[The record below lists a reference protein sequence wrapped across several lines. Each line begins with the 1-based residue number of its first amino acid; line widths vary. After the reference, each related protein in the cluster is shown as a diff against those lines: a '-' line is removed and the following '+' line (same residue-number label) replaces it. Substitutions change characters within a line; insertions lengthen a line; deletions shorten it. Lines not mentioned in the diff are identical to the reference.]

1 MSTSPRSLEEILD
14 EALLTG
20 ETKKP
25 EETLVSPDAPR
36 SLEDILDGIME
47 EGETEEVEEPKI
59 EDPNFINRLAERQ
72 RDIYAK
78 YPALA
83 QAIKST
89 VGGLPPGLDVIGDV
103 SPIELEKKQEK
114 VKTLGTSLLSGGKSF
129 RSQFLQFR
137 AKRAEKRGDDKKS
150 KELLA
155 RAEQKEEEAAEL
167 SYESKYGDVGL
178 EQFKNMS
185 DPLWWYATMG
195 EAAPSSAPFLTG
207 AGATAYATSKVTKNP
222 YALIASAAIGG
233 GSTILI
239 QEYGD
244 AYYDYLEKNPG
255 DLIGAKNYAW
265 KTSGISALINAAS
278 IPASLFGISLT
289 PLKHFLTQALVQGS
303 IGTLDTA
310 MQNRF
315 IKLHIDPDFDV
326 TTGLLKSAIGEGL
339 FEAPIL
345 VKGIRHS
352 LPRRNKKDE
361 KANKEWKDEQ
371 EVVMSN
377 NAENRISQIESNVGP
392 LEQLTEQDLQDL
404 IKEQDLEVGRV
415 IKGES
420 KKSLLGKVEEAIF
433 EQERA
438 KIIDE
443 YMQDTVLMDFYPE
456 KIYAKY
462 KRNLEALSDEEF
474 NEYILREFGTQEAF
488 LEWAQKHG
496 AYHVL
501 PNSIEVDIEQA
512 KKALAAS
519 MTNRELITKGDAI
532 YLLGKTQ
539 FKEYVKDIDAHFD
552 IEELRRQAINV
563 VPGVSETNVK
573 KMTKMELSERI
584 AEQKAI
590 IQQQRLKKEKMG
602 KPTWENIGS
611 QEIFEDKAP
620 LIFDFVSEFGQ
631 AIEAEVTLENPD
643 KSQTIITFSR
653 QGLDP
658 DLTLGEAQEK
668 GGAKLSENNAKQMDR
683 EDLTNKTIE
692 QVLETETDSWV
703 SRVRMPE
710 APAKQLLGGN
720 PITSFVNRWA
730 RPFTPI
736 GALMGSAYKQM
747 RDRLKALDSAAEFQA
762 LQVQRAILKA
772 RQKGEVKSK
781 EEADKLIMAFLR
793 QTGAKIK
800 LSKEE
805 KKAVKDRIAELGK
818 ADIRSISEKLNI
830 SIEEAQ
836 KEVNSE
842 IAGLEEQLQGIQR
855 TGVAARQLP
864 KSLRK
869 VAREIRSGIDNLT
882 KRILSELDQTTI
894 KDETKALMQEMLNVY
909 VTRGYKI
916 AEPSLGW
923 NPKFDVAIDKLVQRD
938 GPMTK
943 LYNRAIVSQQFQMS
957 NLLPRF
963 IHDAREEMAG
973 QDVTEEEITARGQE
987 LLKAEATREIDSL
1000 LQQVMYEQEKEIA
1013 SIASVLAPT
1022 KKEPASVRGG
1032 GQLLE
1037 SRAYIPYAIREL
1049 LGEIKEADLVAATSF
1064 ARMAKL
1070 IETAKFFT
1078 ELKKLNNMAG
1088 EMWFSPIKTDIFT
1101 EEIRTE
1107 DELNPLKGY
1116 FTTKEM
1122 HKVLSV
1128 QPRLGGTDQIWS
1140 AYQLVWGGSKAAV
1153 QYGMIVLS
1161 PGTQMRNFYGAAMMY
1176 GFNGNMIG
1184 GDWKETIEIISNE
1197 LFGRATYNPV
1207 TGEIIE
1213 GRAEVQKLR
1222 SKALQLG
1229 IAASEVRSNDTLGVF
1244 HRMKTGDI
1252 ATVAKLVRTLYA
1264 IGQSGPGAAFN
1275 PIIKLNRFAKRTYGA
1290 SDDFFKYLAWGA
1302 ERVKLR
1308 KVVDSLGNVSD
1319 DVKLKVL
1326 RGVAKNMTTKSS
1338 FKKAGPGVYKQDAEV
1353 ILRNVDNL
1361 NDYIEAL
1368 AAYIVRNTMPNYNLI
1383 GEGAEYL
1390 RLSPRGNFIAFPTE
1404 IARTSA
1410 NSAMLTYRLGKFKLS
1425 DALSEDELGANNLDG
1440 GTHPF
1445 KWVAAQ
1451 RAIGGI
1457 ISSHGLPYG
1466 LKWLGQAIFG
1476 VDDDDIE
1483 AARAIG
1489 PEYGKDQMI
1498 IPMSKVRPEELK
1510 GGFRTFNG
1518 NYVFPYQDLA
1528 NLYMVINRLQAEG
1541 EYGLNHQKIIDNALV
1556 QFVASYTQTYTGEAI
1571 AWKTTSALLSNV
1583 DDTYDPYDPKPIR
1596 NIKDDWGEQVTDM
1609 IQFALKNAGPGAYRQ
1624 VNDVIW
1630 SLRVGDEALDKF
1642 GRTMDFE
1649 VAAAKLMGMSSGD
1662 VDPTRSLPFIV
1673 TAAKDEHE
1681 LWVKQNMSEEAFHK
1695 SALYKEDIINDY
1707 MDAQRAWFE
1716 TQQVLYF
1723 KLQAAKKLNVD
1734 TEVYWG
1740 EDGIKRL
1747 GQIAGIDTKNIIA
1760 NIERGVFTPW
1770 TIPDFV
1776 IENFEESKEE
1786 FNLTREW
1793 PYDDIDALAN
1803 YYWESEIKLVEH
1815 TRLPDPRED

>member
-1 MSTSPRSLEEILD
+1 MSTP
-14 EALLTG
+14 
-20 ETKKP
+20 
-25 EETLVSPDAPR
+25 PR
-36 SLEDILDGIME
+36 SLEDILGKDWDKSQPPPTEETLAPPVVPRSLEDILGTGTE

-89 VGGLPPGLDVIGDV
+89 VGGLPPGLDMIGDV

-129 RSQFLQFR
+129 RSQFLQLR

-155 RAEQKEEEAAEL
+155 KAAEKEEEAAEL

-195 EAAPSSAPFLTG
+195 EAAPSSAPFLAG
-207 AGATAYATSKVTKNP
+207 AGTAAYATSKVTKNP

-244 AYYDYLEKNPG
+244 AYYDYLEKHPG

-265 KTSGISALINAAS
+265 KTSGVSAFINAAS

-315 IKLHIDPDFDV
+315 IKLHIDPELDV
-326 TTGLLKSAIGEGL
+326 TTGLLKSAVGEGL

-345 VKGIRHS
+345 VKGVRHS
-352 LPRRNKKDE
+352 LPKRNKKDE
-361 KANKEWKDEQ
+361 KANKEWKEEQ

-377 NAENRISQIESNVGP
+377 NAENRISQIEANVGP

-404 IKEQDLEVGRV
+404 IKEQELEVGRV

-433 EQERA
+433 EQERT

-462 KRNLEALSDEEF
+462 KRNLEALSEEEF
-474 NEYILREFGTQEAF
+474 NEYILREFGSQEAF
-488 LEWAQKHG
+488 LEWAQLHG
-496 AYHVL
+496 AY
-501 PNSIEVDIEQA
+501 NIESLEVNVEQA

-519 MTNRELITKGDAI
+519 MTDRELRTKGDAI
-532 YLLGKTQ
+532 YLLGKNE
-539 FKEYVKDIDAHFD
+539 FNDYVKDIDAHFD
-552 IEELRRQAINV
+552 IEELRRQAINR

-602 KPTWENIGS
+602 EPTWEEIGDKKV
-611 QEIFEDKAP
+611 FDAKAP

-631 AIEAEVTLENPD
+631 AIEAEVTIEND
-643 KSQTIITFSR
+643 DGSQTKLLFSR

-668 GGAKLSENNAKQMDR
+668 GGAKLSENNAKEMGR
-683 EDLTNKTIE
+683 EDLANLTIE
-692 QVLETETDSWV
+692 EVLTKEFENSWV
-703 SRVRMPE
+703 SRVQMPE
-710 APAKQLLGGN
+710 APAQQLHGGIF
-720 PITSFVNRWA
+720 ITKFFNKYM
-730 RPFTPI
+730 RPLTPI

-747 RDRLKALDSAAEFQA
+747 RGRLRALDSAAEFQA

-772 RQKGEVKSK
+772 RQNGEVKSK

-818 ADIRSISEKLNI
+818 ADLQSISEELNI

-864 KSLRK
+864 KSLRT

-882 KRILSELDQTTI
+882 KRILSELDQTSI
-894 KDETKALMQEMLNVY
+894 KDETKVLMQEMLNVY

-923 NPKFDVAIDKLVQRD
+923 NPKFDVAIDKLVGRD

-943 LYNRAIVSQQFQMS
+943 LYDRAVISQQFQMRD
-957 NLLPRF
+957 LLPSFVER
-963 IHDAREEMAG
+963 ARTEMG
-973 QDVTEEEITARGQE
+973 NQDVTEEEIIARGQE
-987 LLKAEATREIDSL
+987 KLKVAATKKIDNL
-1000 LQQVMYEQEKEIA
+1000 LQRVMYEQEKEIA
-1013 SIASVLAPT
+1013 SIAGVLAPT
-1022 KKEPASVRGG
+1022 KAKEGAPIRGG
-1032 GQLLE
+1032 GKLLE
-1037 SRAYIPYAIREL
+1037 SRAYVPYAIREL

-1088 EMWFSPIKTDIFT
+1088 EMWFSPIETDVFT
-1101 EEIRTE
+1101 KLIDTG
-1107 DELNPLKGY
+1107 DDLNPLNGY
-1116 FTTKEM
+1116 YTTKEM
-1122 HKVLSV
+1122 YNTLAI
-1128 QPRLGGTDQIWS
+1128 QPKLEGKSAIWS
-1140 AYQLVWGGSKAAV
+1140 AYQLIWGGAKAGV

-1184 GDWKETIEIISNE
+1184 GDWKESVNLIYDE

-1213 GRAEVQKLR
+1213 GRAEVQKMR
-1222 SKALQLG
+1222 SKAQQLG
-1229 IAASEVRSNDTLGVF
+1229 LGNTEVRSNDLLGVF
-1244 HRMKTGDI
+1244 HRMRTGDI
-1252 ATVAKLVRTLYA
+1252 NNIAKLVRMLYA

-1275 PIIKLNRFAKRTYGA
+1275 PIIKLNRFAKRAYGA
-1290 SDDFFKYLAWGA
+1290 SDDFFKQLAWGA
-1302 ERVKLR
+1302 ERIKLR
-1308 KVVDSLGNVSD
+1308 KVVDALGNVSD

-1326 RGVAKNMTTKSS
+1326 RGLAKNMTIKSS
-1338 FKKAGPGVYKQDAEV
+1338 FKDAGPGVYKQDVET

-1361 NDYIEAL
+1361 NDYIEGL
-1368 AAYIVRNTMPNYNLI
+1368 AGYIVRNTMPNYDYV
-1383 GEGAEYL
+1383 GEFAEYL

-1410 NSAMLTYRLGKFKLS
+1410 NSAMFTYRLGKFKLS

-1440 GTHPF
+1440 SNHPF

-1457 ISSHGLPYG
+1457 TYSHGLPYG

-1489 PEYGKDQMI
+1489 PEYGKNQMI

-1510 GGFRTFNG
+1510 GGFQDFNG
-1518 NYVFPYQDLA
+1518 NYVFPYQELA

-1541 EYGLNHQKIIDNALV
+1541 EYGLNNQKIIDNALV
-1556 QFVASYTQTYTGEAI
+1556 QFAVSYAQAYWGKAI
-1571 AWKTTSALLSNV
+1571 AWETLMALKDNADGTT
-1583 DDTYDPYDPKPIR
+1583 DPYNPKPIR
-1596 NIKDDWGEQVTDM
+1596 NITDDWGEQVTDM
-1609 IQFALKNAGPGAYRQ
+1609 IKFALKNAGPGAYRQ
-1624 VNDVIW
+1624 VNDIIW

-1642 GRTMDFE
+1642 GRTMEFE
-1649 VAAAKLMGMSSGD
+1649 VAAAKLMGISSRD
-1662 VDPTRSLPFIV
+1662 IDPTGSMPFII
-1673 TAAKDEHE
+1673 TAVKKEHDQ
-1681 LWVKQNMSEEAFHK
+1681 WVEQNMSKEAFSK
-1695 SALYKEDIINDY
+1695 QALDKETVLDDY
-1707 MDAQRAWFE
+1707 MDAQRAWFNI
-1716 TQQVLYF
+1716 QQELYF
-1723 KLQAAKKLNVD
+1723 KLQAAKKLNVKP
-1734 TEVYWG
+1734 EVYW
-1740 EDGIKRL
+1740 EELERL
-1747 GQIAGIDTKNIIA
+1747 GQIAGIEEDEIIY

-1776 IENFEESKEE
+1776 TNNFEDAKEE
-1786 FNLTREW
+1786 FNLRREW
-1793 PYDDIDALAN
+1793 PYDEIGELAT

-1815 TRLPDPRED
+1815 TRLPDPGED

>member
-1 MSTSPRSLEEILD
+1 MSTP
-14 EALLTG
+14 
-20 ETKKP
+20 
-25 EETLVSPDAPR
+25 PR
-36 SLEDILDGIME
+36 SLEDILGKDWDKSQPPPTEETLVTQEEDERTLEDILGISTE

-72 RDIYAK
+72 RDLYAK

-89 VGGLPPGLDVIGDV
+89 VGALPPGLDVIADI
-103 SPIELEKKQEK
+103 SPIELEEKQEK

-129 RSQFLQFR
+129 RSQFLQLR

-155 RAEQKEEEAAEL
+155 KAAEKEEEAAEL

-222 YALIASAAIGG
+222 YALIAAAAFGG
-233 GSTILI
+233 GSAVMI

-265 KTSGISALINAAS
+265 KTSGISAFINAAS
-278 IPASLFGISLT
+278 IPASLAGMSLT
-289 PLKHFLTQALVQGS
+289 PLKHFLTQALIQGS
-303 IGTLDTA
+303 IGTLDTVV
-310 MQNRF
+310 QNRF
-315 IKLHIDPDFDV
+315 IKQHIDPELDV
-326 TTGLLKSAIGEGL
+326 TTGLLKSAVGEGL

-345 VKGIRHS
+345 VKGVRHS

-404 IKEQDLEVGRV
+404 IEEQELEVGRV

-420 KKSLLGKVEEAIF
+420 RESLLGKVEEAIF

-462 KRNLEALSDEEF
+462 KRNLEALSKEEF

-488 LEWAQKHG
+488 LEWTRLHG
-496 AYHVL
+496 AYNAL
-501 PNSIEVDIEQA
+501 PNSIEVNVEQA

-519 MTNRELITKGDAI
+519 MTDRELRTKGDAI
-532 YLLGKTQ
+532 WLLGKNE
-539 FKEYVKDIDAHFD
+539 FNDYVKDIDAHFD
-552 IEELRRQAINV
+552 IKELRRQAINV

-602 KPTWENIGS
+602 EPTWEEIGG
-611 QEIFEDKAP
+611 QEVFDANP
-620 LIFDFVSEFGQ
+620 AVIFDFVSEFGQ
-631 AIEAEVTLENPD
+631 AIEAEVTIENPNG
-643 KSQTIITFSR
+643 SQTKLLFSR
-653 QGLDP
+653 QGLDTE
-658 DLTLGEAQEK
+658 LTLGEAQEK
-668 GGAKLSENNAKQMDR
+668 GGAKLSETNAKEMGR
-683 EDLTNKTIE
+683 EDLANLTIE
-692 QVLETETDSWV
+692 QVLQSVDNSWV
-703 SRVRMPE
+703 SGVLMPE
-710 APAKQLLGGN
+710 AASKKLHGGIF
-720 PITSFVNRWA
+720 ITKFFNKYM
-730 RPFTPI
+730 RPLTPI

-747 RDRLKALDSAAEFQA
+747 RGRLRALDSAAEFQA

-772 RQKGEVKSK
+772 RQNGEVDSK

-818 ADIRSISEKLNI
+818 ADLQSISEELNI

-882 KRILSELDQTTI
+882 KRILTELDQTSI
-894 KDETKALMQEMLNVY
+894 KDETKVLMQEMLNVY

-923 NPKFDVAIDKLVQRD
+923 NPKFAVAIEKAQNNK
-938 GPMTK
+938 PMTK
-943 LYNRAIVSQQFQMS
+943 LYDRAVISQQFQMRDR
-957 NLLPRF
+957 LPSF
-963 IHDAREEMAG
+963 VELARTEMVG
-973 QDVTEEEITARGQE
+973 QEVTEEEITARGQE
-987 LLKAEATREIDSL
+987 LLKVAATRKIDDL

-1022 KKEPASVRGG
+1022 KKEGAPIRGG
-1032 GQLLE
+1032 GKLLE
-1037 SRAYIPYAIREL
+1037 SRAYVPFAIREL

-1088 EMWFSPIKTDIFT
+1088 EMWFSPIKTKEFT
-1101 EEIRTE
+1101 KLIDTG
-1107 DELNPLKGY
+1107 DDLNPLNGY
-1116 FTTKEM
+1116 YTTEEM
-1122 HKVLSV
+1122 YNTLAI
-1128 QPRLGGTDQIWS
+1128 QPRLAGKNAIWS
-1140 AYQLVWGGSKAAV
+1140 AYQLIWGGSKAGV

-1184 GDWKETIEIISNE
+1184 GDLKETVELIYDE

-1213 GRAEVQKLR
+1213 GNAEAQKTR
-1222 SKALQLG
+1222 SKAQQLG
-1229 IAASEVRSNDTLGVF
+1229 LGNTEVRSNDIVGVF

-1252 ATVAKLVRTLYA
+1252 NNVAKAVRMLYA

-1275 PIIKLNRFAKRTYGA
+1275 PIIKLNRFAKRAYGA
-1290 SDDFFKYLAWGA
+1290 SDDFFKWLAWGA
-1302 ERVKLR
+1302 ERIKLR

-1326 RGVAKNMTTKSS
+1326 RGLAKNMTIKSS
-1338 FKKAGPGVYKQDAEV
+1338 FKDAGPGVYKQDVET

-1361 NDYIEAL
+1361 NDYIEGL
-1368 AAYIVRNTMPNYNLI
+1368 AAYIVRNTMPNYDYV
-1383 GEGAEYL
+1383 GEFAEYL
-1390 RLSPRGNFIAFPTE
+1390 RLSPYGNFIAFPTE

-1410 NSAMLTYRLGKFKLS
+1410 NSAMFTYRLGKFKLS

-1457 ISSHGLPYG
+1457 TYSHGLPYG
-1466 LKWLGQAIFG
+1466 LKFLAQAITG

-1528 NLYMVINRLQAEG
+1528 NVYMVINRLQAEG

-1556 QFVASYTQTYTGEAI
+1556 QFVASYSKAYTGEAI
-1571 AWKTTSALLSNV
+1571 AWKTLTALTNNL
-1583 DDTYDPYDPKPIR
+1583 DDTTDPYNPKPIR
-1596 NIKDDWGEQVTDM
+1596 NITDDWGEQVTDM
-1609 IQFALKNAGPGAYRQ
+1609 IKFALKNAGPGAYRQ

-1642 GRTMDFE
+1642 GRTMEFE
-1649 VAAAKLMGMSSGD
+1649 VAAAKLMGLSSGD
-1662 VDPTRSLPFIV
+1662 VDPTSSMPFIITSV
-1673 TAAKDEHE
+1673 KKEHDQ
-1681 LWVKQNMSEEAFHK
+1681 WVKENMSKEAFSK
-1695 SALYKEDIINDY
+1695 QALDKETVLDDY
-1707 MDAQRAWFE
+1707 MDAQRAWFNI
-1716 TQQVLYF
+1716 QQELYF
-1723 KLQAAKKLNVD
+1723 KLQAAKKLKVD
-1734 TEVYWG
+1734 PKVYW
-1740 EDGIKRL
+1740 EELDRL
-1747 GQIAGIDTKNIIA
+1747 GQIAGINKKDIIG
-1760 NIERGVFTPW
+1760 NIEKGVFTPW
-1770 TIPDFV
+1770 TIPKA
-1776 IENFEESKEE
+1776 ITNNFEEAKVEY
-1786 FNLTREW
+1786 NLTREW
-1793 PYDDIDALAN
+1793 PYEEINALAT
-1803 YYWESEIKLVEH
+1803 YYWTSEIKLVEH
-1815 TRLPDPRED
+1815 TRLPNPGED